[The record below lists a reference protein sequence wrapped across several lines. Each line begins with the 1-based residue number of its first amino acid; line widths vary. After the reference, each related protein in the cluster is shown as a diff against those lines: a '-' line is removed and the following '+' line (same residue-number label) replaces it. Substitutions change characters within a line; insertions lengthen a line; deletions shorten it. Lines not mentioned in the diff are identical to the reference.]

1 MWWDLDP
8 DLSFATVPAS
18 SPERLFAVHF
28 GSDFLW
34 CCQNAFLQTALWK
47 AVRAP
52 GIVQIEDTHQLNTF
66 TSPLGPWNLEG

>member
-28 GSDFLW
+28 GSDVLW
-34 CCQNAFLQTALWK
+34 CCQNAFLQKALQK

-52 GIVQIEDTHQLNTF
+52 GIVQTEYAHQLNTS
-66 TSPLGPWNLEG
+66 TSPLGPWNLDG